1 MPKLHSGR
9 CLEAAVSRSQPDSCP
24 TLQPDGEPAAKAGAV
39 ESELHSWGGG
49 VTAKYKARF
58 RTLHFNLKDVNNPD
72 LRRRVLSGEIEPQVR
87 ALFAQCCFS
96 TVPCHCFL
104 CTSIDVQPQHS

>member
-1 MPKLHSGR
+1 MP
-9 CLEAAVSRSQPDSCP
+9 CLQ
-24 TLQPDGEPAAKAGAV
+24 LQPGSEPADKAGAV

-72 LRRRVLSGEIEPQVR
+72 LRRRVLSGEIAPQV
-87 ALFAQCCFS
+87 Q
-96 TVPCHCFL
+96 
-104 CTSIDVQPQHS
+104 ID